1 MDDWLDR
8 LAEALGERAA
18 TGEEIGAMLQLS
30 RNVSHGVERKFAPLS
45 TYVAGFHV
53 QRRVSEGATVAQAL
67 QEIRAVS
74 EALIP
79 DGEG

>member
-8 LAEALGERAA
+8 LAEALGERSA
-18 TGEEIGAMLQLS
+18 TGEEIGAMLRLS
-30 RNVSHGVERKFAPLS
+30 RSVSHGVERKFAPLS

-79 DGEG
+79 DGDG

>member
-18 TGEEIGAMLQLS
+18 TGEEIGAMLRLS
-30 RNVSHGVERKFAPLS
+30 RKVSHGVERKFAPLS

-53 QRRVSEGATVAQAL
+53 QRRVSEGATVAEAL

-79 DGEG
+79 DGDG